1 MVAHKKKEIFEVVD
15 GEVRDIPQRENKAS
29 NLASREGQLVNLAIN
44 LAEKQLREGTAS
56 SQVIVHY
63 LKLGTEREKTERMK
77 LQKEVELLEAKA
89 ASIKSIAETKEL
101 YEKAIDSMKR
111 YGRES

>member
-1 MVAHKKKEIFEVVD
+1 
-15 GEVRDIPQRENKAS
+15 
-29 NLASREGQLVNLAIN
+29 
-44 LAEKQLREGTAS
+44 
-56 SQVIVHY
+56 
-63 LKLGTEREKTERMK
+63 MK